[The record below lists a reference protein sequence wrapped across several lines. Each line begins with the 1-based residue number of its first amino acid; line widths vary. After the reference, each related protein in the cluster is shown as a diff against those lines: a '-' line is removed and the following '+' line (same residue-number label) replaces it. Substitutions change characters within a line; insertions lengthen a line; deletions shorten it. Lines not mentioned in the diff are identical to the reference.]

1 MGAVVLF
8 AGLLAAGYAL
18 RLSEVARAE
27 QARDEARTE
36 VAALETEVARLDE
49 YAKLAERLENRS
61 TLLAS
66 AMEKEIAFSHVLND
80 LSLAFPANAS
90 LHTLTITAAE
100 AADLAAQTGEI
111 DFGRSVASAEFS
123 GYSVER
129 YAPGV
134 ETVLLDVDRIPAFFN
149 PFLTTAAAEE
159 IGEAEVTNFTGSVL
173 LNSDAYTGRY
183 AEGVPPEDTP

>member
-1 MGAVVLF
+1 MALF
-8 AGLLAAGYAL
+8 AAVLAAGYAL
-18 RLSEVARAE
+18 RLAEVARAE
-27 QARDEARTE
+27 ETRDEAQAE
-36 VAALETEVARLDE
+36 VAALESELARLDE
-49 YAKLAERLENRS
+49 YAKLAERLDNRN

-90 LHTLTITAAE
+90 LQTLTITATQD
-100 AADLAAQTGEI
+100 ADLAAQTGEI
-111 DFGRSVASAEFS
+111 DFGQSVASAEFS

-134 ETVLLDVDRIPAFFN
+134 ETVLLDVDRTPAFFN
-149 PFLTTAAAEE
+149 PFLTTASRSE
-159 IGEAEVTNFTGSVL
+159 IGETEVTNFNGSVL
-173 LNSDAYTGRY
+173 LDSDAYTGRY